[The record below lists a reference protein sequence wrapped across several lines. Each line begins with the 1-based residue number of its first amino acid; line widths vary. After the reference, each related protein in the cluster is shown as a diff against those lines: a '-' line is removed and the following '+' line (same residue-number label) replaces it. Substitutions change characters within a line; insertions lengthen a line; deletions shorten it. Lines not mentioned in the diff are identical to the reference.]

1 MANIFEDVKIS
12 DLAGGLGQGGSG
24 SGTASPMPST
34 VATPLV
40 NSLGQITT
48 PKLIVDTSDRI
59 EGGGL
64 NVNYQILPRGFGSYL
79 QGVLPEDIAVACGAF
94 GYSMQQVNNIVN
106 VPIEKFA
113 QVVANL
119 ESTKDLPDVGGTNIP
134 VDASETEAALALV
147 ALGSGPNGTYTYSDF
162 FGCMSGLP
170 YPWERIQEL
179 IQLIQ
184 TPALQTI
191 YDNLYTAIQGPA
203 LGLDAAVQ
211 AQIDL
216 ANTEIS
222 RLFNLRGTDEN
233 IQELIDLWEAT
244 GVQLGLEQHARE
256 LGLPALPSPRDDTL
270 NLFPTI
276 QYVFVDTLP
285 QMAPETQ
292 PHMAAQTIEN
302 ISNISLLA
310 GQSMVGVL
318 REARNQDRLGLA
330 GIPLD
335 NNISDTLTPEKE
347 KEWIANGT
355 VDGSIPAYPDVTAI
369 GSYDPTTNQYVLD
382 DGSILPNGDAIPGS
396 LAGSPYVDLVPPQ
409 LNTAYTSDVLPSAQ
423 YPINDAIDQVIA
435 CNCDCWVQ

>member
-24 SGTASPMPST
+24 SGTASPTPRT
-34 VATPLV
+34 VAPVPDL
-40 NSLGQITT
+40 
-48 PKLIVDTSDRI
+48 KLIVDTSDRI

-94 GYSMQQVNNIVN
+94 SYSMQQVNKISN

-113 QVVANL
+113 QAVANL
-119 ESTKDLPDVGGTNIP
+119 ETTKDLPDVGGTSVP
-134 VDASETEAALALV
+134 VDTSETQAALALV

-179 IQLIQ
+179 IKLIQ
-184 TPALQTI
+184 TPTLQTI
-191 YDNLYTAIQGPA
+191 YNNLYTAIQGPTP
-203 LGLDAAVQ
+203 GLDAAVQ

-216 ANTEIS
+216 ANAEIS
-222 RLFNLRGTDEN
+222 RLFNLRGTDAN

-244 GVQLGLEQHARE
+244 GVQLGLEQQARD
-256 LGLPALPSPRDDTL
+256 LGLPPLPDPRDDTL
-270 NLFPTI
+270 NIFPTV
-276 QYVFVDTLP
+276 QYGFVDTLP
-285 QMAPETQ
+285 QIAPETQ

-302 ISNISLLA
+302 ISDISLIA
-310 GQSMVGVL
+310 GQSMIGLL
-318 REARNQDRLGLA
+318 RESRNQDRLGSA
-330 GIPLD
+330 GIPLY

-355 VDGSIPAYPDVTAI
+355 VDGSIPAYPADPAVKAI
-369 GSYDPTTNQYVLD
+369 GSYDPTTDQYVLD
-382 DGSILPNGDAIPGS
+382 DGSTLPTGDALPGS
-396 LAGSPYVDLVPPQ
+396 LAGSPYVNLVPPQ
-409 LNTAYTSDVLPSAQ
+409 LSTVYTSDVLPSAQ
-423 YPINDAIDQVIA
+423 YSINEAIDQVVA
-435 CNCDCWVQ
+435 CNCDCWVH